1 MVLGGVLAWRQVSM
15 KVLWWLAFASMI
27 SDAFKFF
34 CLSSRKVWFIC
45 FGCRL
50 MDVCSSN
57 SLSISLVPSMDLFK
71 IPLRFSA
78 HADPGSPV
86 SIFSSSTIAD
96 GPGGLSSACSPF
108 DSSVDNVMSGW
119 DTDVGWLEGP
129 YSASVSWSML
139 RLFWLA
145 VCGSW
150 LCLDLCLVIGGVLLL
165 EVLVL
170 GVFFFVTMI
179 GLLVDIAKGWG
190 SSFLFNGLGVARVRC
205 RARLRTLG
213 SLANVTGF
221 GKTLRMGS
229 ARDLRNVRF

>member
-1 MVLGGVLAWRQVSM
+1 
-15 KVLWWLAFASMI
+15 
-27 SDAFKFF
+27 
-34 CLSSRKVWFIC
+34 
-45 FGCRL
+45 
-50 MDVCSSN
+50 MDVCSSSN

-86 SIFSSSTIAD
+86 PMFSSSTIAD
-96 GPGGLSSACSPF
+96 GPGGLVLCVFSIWLSG
-108 DSSVDNVMSGW
+108 VDNVMSGW

-150 LCLDLCLVIGGVLLL
+150 LCLDLCLVIGVVLL

-170 GVFFFVTMI
+170 GIFFFVTVI
-179 GLLVDIAKGWG
+179 GLLVDIALPRGG
-190 SSFLFNGLGVARVRC
+190 ARPSCSMSWEWLV
-205 RARLRTLG
+205 LTPE
-213 SLANVTGF
+213 LACE
-221 GKTLRMGS
+221 R
-229 ARDLRNVRF
+229 